1 MPAYQQAA
9 RRTFHQSGHAS
20 QRDRSNVMPAPL
32 RNPRWNAIR
41 SAFQAGFSAA
51 DVTYMLDLSE
61 EELRNYFRNQR
72 EATR

>member
-1 MPAYQQAA
+1 MPAYQQTA
-9 RRTFHQSGHAS
+9 RHSFHQAHRAS
-20 QRDRSNVMPAPL
+20 HRERHDAEPTML

-61 EELRNYFRNQR
+61 EELRDYFRHQR